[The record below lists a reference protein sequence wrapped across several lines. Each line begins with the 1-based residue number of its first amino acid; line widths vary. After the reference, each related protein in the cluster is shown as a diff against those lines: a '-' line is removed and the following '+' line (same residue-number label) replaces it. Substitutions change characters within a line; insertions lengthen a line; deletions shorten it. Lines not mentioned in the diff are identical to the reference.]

1 MINEA
6 LMLGKRNLVDSIW
19 KSAQIEGLGITF
31 PSTYAILENLP
42 VNTRRDD
49 VYFCCNMKRAW
60 EFVFD
65 NVDYPVNLSFLREI
79 NKISMENLIYNP
91 GEIRKI
97 PVSIGGTSWQPDIP
111 IESIISENLRKISD
125 IKDKTDSALELYCY
139 LARTQT
145 FMDGNKR
152 LANLCCNKTLM
163 EHNIGILSIPTDKVK
178 DHVKLLIDF
187 YETNDN
193 TELKDFLRET
203 SIQFAKGLT
212 TEFTKTEIDEG
223 DLGLW

>member
-163 EHNIGILSIPTDKVK
+163 EHNIGILSIPADKVK

-223 DLGLW
+223 DLGL

>member
-163 EHNIGILSIPTDKVK
+163 EHNIGILSIPADKVK

-203 SIQFAKGLT
+203 SMQFAKGLT

-223 DLGLW
+223 DLGL

>member
-65 NVDYPVNLSFLREI
+65 NIDYPINLSFLREI

-163 EHNIGILSIPTDKVK
+163 EHNIGILSIPADKVK

-223 DLGLW
+223 DFGL